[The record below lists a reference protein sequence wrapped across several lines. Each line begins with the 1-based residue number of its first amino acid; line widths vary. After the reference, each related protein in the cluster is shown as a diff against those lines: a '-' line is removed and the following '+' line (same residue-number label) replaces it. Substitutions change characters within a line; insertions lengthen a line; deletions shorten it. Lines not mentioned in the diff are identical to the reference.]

1 MGLNEASC
9 RACGTPRLVGRRYCW
24 HCATAVAPDQAL
36 CTHCGAGLH
45 GAGGRAVANNS
56 VESKR
61 IISAVVAIFVG
72 AFGVHKFV
80 MGDTRQ
86 GFVRVGILAAAMIF
100 TLGFGAIP
108 LMIIGIIEGVTYVT
122 MSDADFIRVYQEGHK
137 AWF

>member
-1 MGLNEASC
+1 
-9 RACGTPRLVGRRYCW
+9 
-24 HCATAVAPDQAL
+24 
-36 CTHCGAGLH
+36 
-45 GAGGRAVANNS
+45 VANNS